1 MFKYQSYLKVDLDKL
16 KHNYKEIKNISNLVK
31 MCAVVKAN
39 AYGQGA
45 AFITKELEYLGI
57 DYFAVSNIN
66 EALELRK
73 NGIFKPIMIL
83 GYISNENIEVAIKN
97 NIELTVYDYDTAVE
111 INNVAKSLNKICKV
125 HIKIDTGMTRLGF
138 QIRLDKDKC
147 LEEIFKIYKM
157 DNVVLQGIYSHFS
170 DADSEDYS
178 YTKEQYN
185 TYIGF
190 MIDVENRGITVP
202 IKHIANDAGAI
213 IHGYYLDMLRCGI
226 GLYGYHASDYVR
238 ENSRLNLEEISSLY
252 TTVSMIKTV
261 PKGTDI
267 GYGRT
272 FTTNSET
279 VVATATIGYADGY
292 PLELS
297 NKAYVI
303 INGKKAKILG
313 KVCMDQIMID
323 VSFIRDVKVGDK
335 VLLFGKDDMGEISL
349 YDLAEMANT
358 NVYELLCRV
367 TMRIPRIYTRNGK
380 VVEVCDYLQKIN

>member
-1 MFKYQSYLKVDLDKL
+1 MNYQSYLKVDLDKL
-16 KHNYKEIKNISNLVK
+16 KHNFNEIKNAANLVK
-31 MCAVVKAN
+31 ICGVVKAN

-45 AFITKELEYLGI
+45 SAISRELEYLGI

-66 EALELRK
+66 EAVELRR
-73 NGIFKPIMIL
+73 NDIYKPIMVL
-83 GYISNENIEVAIKN
+83 GYISTENIEIAIRN
-97 NIELTVYDYDTAVE
+97 NIELTVYNYSMAVE
-111 INNVAKSLNKICKV
+111 INKVAKKLNKICKV

-138 QIRLDKDKC
+138 QVETKKEEC
-147 LEEIFKIYKM
+147 LEEIYKIYKM
-157 DNVVLQGIYSHFS
+157 ENIILQGIYSHFS
-170 DADSEDYS
+170 DADIEDHS
-178 YTKEQYN
+178 YTKKQYN

-202 IKHIANDAGAI
+202 IKHIANDAGAL
-213 IHGYYLDMLRCGI
+213 IHGYYLDMIRCGI
-226 GLYGYHASDYVR
+226 GLYGYHASDYMR
-238 ENSRLNLEEISSLY
+238 ENSRVQLEEISSLY
-252 TTVSMIKTV
+252 TTVSMVKTV

-335 VLLFGKDDMGEISL
+335 VLLFGKDEMGEISL
-349 YDLAEMANT
+349 YDLAEMSNT

-367 TMRIPRIYTRNGK
+367 TMRIPRIYVKNGK
-380 VVEVCDYLQKIN
+380 VVEVCDYLKKIY